1 MMGSLND
8 LLAAFGIKLQ
18 TAAFAFIG
26 SLLAVMK
33 HRECSWQENVVTFLS
48 GLAFALVAPGMI
60 MKWFELPQD
69 AAYSG
74 GLGFVFGYFGMS
86 VMDEVM
92 SLVKSPEL
100 RQRLLDLI
108 SRKGG

>member
-1 MMGSLND
+1 MSTLND

-26 SLLAVMK
+26 SLLAVMR
-33 HRECSWQENVVTFLS
+33 HRECSWQENVVKFLS
-48 GLAFALVAPGMI
+48 GLAFALVAPGMV
-60 MKWFELPQD
+60 MNWFSLPQD
-69 AAYSG
+69 AAYFG

-86 VMDEVM
+86 VMDEAM
-92 SLVKSPEL
+92 SLIKSQDL